1 MVVNKGISSSQN
13 GQIPYSAPLDGA
25 RGGDRK
31 HGAIFNNA
39 SSVQE
44 NGDKVH
50 IYDHHE
56 NRPIAWPPKPP
67 PGGRL
72 SFRESKT
79 RKDQEEAPYEELP
92 DGNYETLPTEDTDRN
107 QNTNNSNS
115 NVVEPEK
122 GTVNTF
128 EAPVAVDSSAP
139 PSINNRPSLNPS
151 LPTLNPRLSVSLH
164 SGIDGEMTNITHSTS

>member
-13 GQIPYSAPLDGA
+13 GQILYSAPLDGA

-44 NGDKVH
+44 SGDKVH

-79 RKDQEEAPYEELP
+79 RNDQEEAPYEELP
-92 DGNYETLPTEDTDRN
+92 DKNYETLPSQDPDRDY
-107 QNTNNSNS
+107 NTNNSNS
-115 NVVEPEK
+115 NVAEPET
-122 GTVNTF
+122 GLVNTF
-128 EAPVAVDSSAP
+128 EAPVTAP
-139 PSINNRPSLNPS
+139 PSINNRPSLNAS

-164 SGIDGEMTNITHSTS
+164 NGIDIEMTNITHSKS

>member
-13 GQIPYSAPLDGA
+13 GQIPYSVPLDGA

-31 HGAIFNNA
+31 AGAIFNDA
-39 SSVQE
+39 SPVQE

-79 RKDQEEAPYEELP
+79 RKDQEEVPYEELP
-92 DGNYETLPTEDTDRN
+92 DGNYETLPSEDTDRDY
-107 QNTNNSNS
+107 NTNNSNS
-115 NVVEPEK
+115 NVAEPGK
-122 GTVNTF
+122 GTFNTS
-128 EAPVAVDSSAP
+128 EAPITVERPPP
-139 PSINNRPSLNPS
+139 PSINNRPSLNAS

-164 SGIDGEMTNITHSTS
+164 SAIDSEMTNITHSKS

>member
-13 GQIPYSAPLDGA
+13 GHIPYSAPLDGA

-31 HGAIFNNA
+31 HGAIFNKA
-39 SSVQE
+39 SSVHE

-79 RKDQEEAPYEELP
+79 AKDQEETPYEELP
-92 DGNYETLPTEDTDRN
+92 DGNYETLPSEDTDRDD
-107 QNTNNSNS
+107 NTNNSNS
-115 NVVEPEK
+115 NVVKSEK
-122 GTVNTF
+122 GTVNNF
-128 EAPVAVDSSAP
+128 EAPATVESPP
-139 PSINNRPSLNPS
+139 PSSINDRQSLTVS
-151 LPTLNPRLSVSLH
+151 LPTINPRLSVSLH

>member
-13 GQIPYSAPLDGA
+13 SHIPYSAPLDGA

-31 HGAIFNNA
+31 HGAIFNKA
-39 SSVQE
+39 SSVHE

-79 RKDQEEAPYEELP
+79 AKDQEETPYEELP
-92 DGNYETLPTEDTDRN
+92 DGNYETLPSEDTDGDD
-107 QNTNNSNS
+107 NTNNSNS
-115 NVVEPEK
+115 NDVVPK
-122 GTVNTF
+122 RGTLTNF
-128 EAPVAVDSSAP
+128 EAPVTDERPPS
-139 PSINNRPSLNPS
+139 PSINRQSLNAS
-151 LPTLNPRLSVSLH
+151 LPTINPRLSVSLH
-164 SGIDGEMTNITHSTS
+164 SGIDGEMTNITHSKS